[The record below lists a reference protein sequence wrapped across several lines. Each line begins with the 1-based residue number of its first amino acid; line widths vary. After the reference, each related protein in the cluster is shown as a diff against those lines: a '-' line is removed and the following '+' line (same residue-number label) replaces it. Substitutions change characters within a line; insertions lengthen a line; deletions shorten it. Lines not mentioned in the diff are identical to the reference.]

1 MSAKNNV
8 LFGIGV
14 GIIVGIL
21 FAPRKGAKTRNK
33 IAKRGGE
40 LREGWNNLKDK
51 FSHKK
56 DEMHDFFDP
65 IDDLAIEKSEAY
77 YL

>member
-1 MSAKNNV
+1 MSAKNNI

-14 GIIVGIL
+14 GLVVGIL
-21 FAPRKGAKTRNK
+21 FAPRKGAKTRKK

-40 LREGWNNLKDK
+40 LRGGWNNLKDK
-51 FSHKK
+51 FTHK
-56 DEMHDFFDP
+56 DDLEDVFDP
-65 IDDLAIEKSEAY
+65 IDDLTIEKSEAY